1 MKGTRLSLLGL
12 QIFLFPFSGFRMWA
26 LSSERKVDQVEILD
40 RMFLSSKLMEK
51 ISPNRKT
58 LIANT

>member
-12 QIFLFPFSGFRMWA
+12 QIFLFPFSGFMTWA
-26 LSSERKVDQVEILD
+26 LSSECKVDQVEILD
-40 RMFLSSKLMEK
+40 RMFLLSNHMEK